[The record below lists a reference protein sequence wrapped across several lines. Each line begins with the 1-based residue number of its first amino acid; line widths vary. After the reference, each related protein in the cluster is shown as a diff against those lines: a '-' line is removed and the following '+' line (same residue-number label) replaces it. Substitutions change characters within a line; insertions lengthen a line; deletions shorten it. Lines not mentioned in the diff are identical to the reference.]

1 MVRAF
6 EPKNITSSFLE
17 LPEIEPSRA
26 ELLKTCG
33 SRAKFRAEP
42 RLDTP
47 LIHSEKMSLIRNKY
61 ENCIYAHVFVMKYR
75 WKNLKCVSCMYL
87 FANHNMLQRL
97 TLIFSI
103 LKYWGENL
111 NSFSQMKRVKNA
123 QKKTTIQVQNSFIY
137 RSLEL
142 N

>member
-47 LIHSEKMSLIRNKY
+47 LG
-61 ENCIYAHVFVMKYR
+61 V
-75 WKNLKCVSCMYL
+75 
-87 FANHNMLQRL
+87 
-97 TLIFSI
+97 
-103 LKYWGENL
+103 
-111 NSFSQMKRVKNA
+111 
-123 QKKTTIQVQNSFIY
+123 TIQDPNVLIW
-137 RSLEL
+137 
-142 N
+142 

>member
-26 ELLKTCG
+26 ELLKTRG

-47 LIHSEKMSLIRNKY
+47 LNDIIK
-61 ENCIYAHVFVMKYR
+61 
-75 WKNLKCVSCMYL
+75 
-87 FANHNMLQRL
+87 LQGDL
-97 TLIFSI
+97 
-103 LKYWGENL
+103 
-111 NSFSQMKRVKNA
+111 A
-123 QKKTTIQVQNSFIY
+123 TIGVI
-137 RSLEL
+137 
-142 N
+142 

>member
-47 LIHSEKMSLIRNKY
+47 LILCGETNFIRK
-61 ENCIYAHVFVMKYR
+61 
-75 WKNLKCVSCMYL
+75 
-87 FANHNMLQRL
+87 
-97 TLIFSI
+97 
-103 LKYWGENL
+103 GENI
-111 NSFSQMKRVKNA
+111 SMII
-123 QKKTTIQVQNSFIY
+123 IQ
-137 RSLEL
+137 
-142 N
+142 